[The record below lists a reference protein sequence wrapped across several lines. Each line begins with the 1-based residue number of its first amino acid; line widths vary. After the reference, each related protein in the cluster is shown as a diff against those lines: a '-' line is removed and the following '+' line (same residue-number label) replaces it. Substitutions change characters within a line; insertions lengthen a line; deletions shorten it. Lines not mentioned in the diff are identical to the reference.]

1 MIRILTL
8 YVVPISFAIIL
19 LIGLVG
25 NTLVIFVVMA
35 NPQMKNTTN
44 LLILNLAVADLL
56 FVLVCVPFTASDYVL
71 MYWPFGL
78 LWCRTVQY
86 LIYVTAYVS
95 IYTLVLMAGDRFL
108 AVVFPVASLSY
119 RTNANARMAIGITWL
134 VTLLSVSP
142 VWLAHNLIAA
152 NSHTYCYYDRD
163 NYSFEA
169 FHISFFVSSFALPVC
184 LIILMYLGMLSRLWR
199 PTLRTSRE
207 GLKAK
212 KRVTGLVLA
221 VILSFVV
228 CWAPIQTVL
237 LHKAVSTGSTW
248 DSHPHLIVFQIT
260 AHVLAYTNSCLNPL
274 LYAKMSNNFR
284 RGFSQLLPLL
294 CSARRPSHLGYEM
307 TSRRRGR
314 SGRNGEIQQEDIRE
328 GVTCAAQDDL
338 VADKTDVNGGA
349 TVVTDMARSWEMTEC
364 QPEKEESSTQAL

>member
-1 MIRILTL
+1 
-8 YVVPISFAIIL
+8 
-19 LIGLVG
+19 
-25 NTLVIFVVMA
+25 
-35 NPQMKNTTN
+35 
-44 LLILNLAVADLL
+44 
-56 FVLVCVPFTASDYVL
+56 
-71 MYWPFGL
+71 
-78 LWCRTVQY
+78 
-86 LIYVTAYVS
+86 
-95 IYTLVLMAGDRFL
+95 
-108 AVVFPVASLSY
+108 VASLSF
-119 RTNANARMAIGITWL
+119 RTNSNARLAIGITWL

-152 NSHTYCYYDRD
+152 NSHTYCYYDRE

-237 LHKAVSTGSTW
+237 LHKAVSPGSTW
-248 DSHPHLIVFQIT
+248 DSHPQLIVFQIT

-284 RGFSQLLPLL
+284 RGFSQLLPIL

-314 SGRNGEIQQEDIRE
+314 SSRNGDIQPEEIRDGE
-328 GVTCAAQDDL
+328 TCAPQEGLAGENTDL
-338 VADKTDVNGGA
+338 NGA
-349 TVVTDMARSWEMTEC
+349 LTMAPDIARWEVTHHPPA
-364 QPEKEESSTQAL
+364 EESR